1 MYKKEENLLNNE
13 ILSVFKNNYKRKF
26 NYKQILFKLK
36 RNVNTNDLKKSLIF
50 LEREKK
56 IVQINPG
63 SYILLKNKKTVK
75 GVLDKTKKGS
85 GYLVQ
90 ENVEKDFFISE
101 KNINKAFDGDLIE
114 CELISNREVKIT
126 KILERR
132 KTNFVGTIVLKENRT
147 YVNVSTQREKII
159 FFINN
164 IEKAQENE
172 LVVIEFIKW
181 EKEFPEGKIIKIIGE
196 KGLVDN
202 EIHAILEEYE
212 LPYEFTEELNNEA
225 YKLESLQNKQEIKN
239 RTDLRNI
246 TTLTI
251 DPEDAKDFDDA
262 ISVKTNNNKSFE
274 IGIHIADV
282 SFFLRKNTLL
292 DKEAFKRAT
301 SVYLVDRVVPMLPE
315 SLSNKLCSLRPNEEK
330 FTFSAIFTF
339 DNNYNITKEWFGK
352 TVINSNKRL
361 TYEEAQFIIENK
373 TNIIPKEISLS
384 KKEETLENNIKDSI
398 EILNKIAND
407 LRKKRSKEG
416 SITFNKKEVK
426 FVLNKEKEPINT
438 VLKESLDA
446 NKLVEEFMLLANKK
460 VAEVF
465 EKNKKAKGIYRVHD
479 YPDDQKIA
487 TLERVVKNLGY
498 NPQLKHTKNIHNQIN
513 ELLKKVNNTPEQNLI
528 DTLVI
533 RSMSKAKYSSNN
545 IGHFGLAFK
554 KYTHFTSPIRR
565 YPDVIVHRMLEN
577 ILLNKT
583 VEYTNLEEDC
593 LHCSKREEVATKAE
607 RTSIK
612 YMQVKYMSKQ
622 INKKFVGVISGIM
635 ERGIFVE
642 TKKSKCEGF
651 IRIKDI
657 PNDYFVF
664 NEKEFLL
671 LGRKTKEE
679 YRLGDEVL
687 IKVIGTNEDKKQ
699 IDFSLIEKL

>member
-50 LEREKK
+50 LEREKT

-164 IEKAQENE
+164 IEKAQEND

-498 NPQLKHTKNIHNQIN
+498 NPQLKHTNNIHNQIN

>member
-1 MYKKEENLLNNE
+1 MYEKEEDLLNKE
-13 ILSVFKNNYKRKF
+13 ILSVFKNNQKRKF
-26 NYKQILFKLK
+26 NYKQVLFKLK
-36 RNVNTNDLKKSLIF
+36 SKVNSKDIKKSLFF
-50 LEREKK
+50 LEKEKK
-56 IVQINPG
+56 IKQINSG
-63 SYILLKNKKTVK
+63 SYILLKPIKMVK
-75 GVLDKTKKGS
+75 GFLDKTKKGS
-85 GYLVQ
+85 GFLVQ
-90 ENVEKDFFISE
+90 ENIENDLFISE
-101 KNINKAFDGDLIE
+101 KNINKAFDGDLVE
-114 CELISNREVKIT
+114 CEIISNREA
-126 KILERR
+126 KILKIIER
-132 KTNFVGTIVLKENRT
+132 KKINFVGSVVLKDNKI
-147 YVNVSTQREKII
+147 YVDVSSQKDKVS
-159 FFINN
+159 FIVSNK
-164 IEKAQENE
+164 EKAKEKE
-172 LVVIEFIKW
+172 IVVIEFSKW

-196 KGLVDN
+196 KGIVEN

-212 LPYEFTEELNNEA
+212 LPYEFSEELNKEA
-225 YKLESLQNKQEIKN
+225 TKLEKLQCDSEIKK
-239 RTDLRNI
+239 RKDLRNI
-246 TTLTI
+246 TTITI

-262 ISVKTNNNKSFE
+262 ISVNKKDNNLIE

-292 DKEAFKRAT
+292 DNEAFKRAT

-330 FTFSAIFTF
+330 LTFSAIFTF
-339 DNNYNITKEWFGK
+339 DENYKIIKEWFGK

-361 TYEEAQFIIENK
+361 TYEEAQYVISNK
-373 TNIIPKEISLS
+373 SNIIPKEISLS
-384 KKEETLENNIKDSI
+384 KKEEILENEIKNAI
-398 EILNKIAND
+398 ETLNKTANN
-407 LRKKRSKEG
+407 LRNKRSQEG

-426 FVLNKEKEPINT
+426 FILNKEKEPINT
-438 VLKESLDA
+438 ILKESLDA
-446 NKLVEEFMLLANKK
+446 NKLVEEFMLLANRK

-465 EKNKKAKGIYRVHD
+465 DKNKKAKGIYRIHD

-487 TLERVVKNLGY
+487 TLERVVKKLGY
-498 NPQLKHTKNIHNQIN
+498 NQQLKHTNNIHKEIN
-513 ELLKKVNNTPEQNLI
+513 DLLKKVQNTPEQNLI

-565 YPDVIVHRMLEN
+565 YPDVIVHRILEN
-577 ILLNKT
+577 ILLKQS
-583 VEYTNLEEDC
+583 VEHKNVEEDC

-622 INKKFVGVISGIM
+622 INKRFVGTISGLM

-671 LGRKTKEE
+671 YGRKTKEE
-679 YRLGDEVL
+679 YRLGDEVMV
-687 IKVIGTNEDKKQ
+687 KVIGTNEDKKQ
-699 IDFSLIEKL
+699 IDFALIEKL

>member
-1 MYKKEENLLNNE
+1 MYEKEEDLLNKE
-13 ILSVFKNNYKRKF
+13 ILSVFKNNQKRKF
-26 NYKQILFKLK
+26 NYKQVLFKLK
-36 RNVNTNDLKKSLIF
+36 SKVNSKDIKKSLFF
-50 LEREKK
+50 LEKEKK
-56 IVQINPG
+56 IKQINSG
-63 SYILLKNKKTVK
+63 SYILLKPIKMVK
-75 GVLDKTKKGS
+75 GFLDKTKKGS
-85 GYLVQ
+85 GFLVQ
-90 ENVEKDFFISE
+90 ENIENDLFISE
-101 KNINKAFDGDLIE
+101 KNINKAFDGDLVE
-114 CELISNREVKIT
+114 CEIISNREA
-126 KILERR
+126 KILKIIERK
-132 KTNFVGTIVLKENRT
+132 KTNFVGSVVLKDNKIH
-147 YVNVSTQREKII
+147 VDVSSQKEKVS
-159 FFINN
+159 FIVSNK
-164 IEKAQENE
+164 EKAKEKE
-172 LVVIEFIKW
+172 IVVIEFSKW

-196 KGLVDN
+196 KGIVEN

-212 LPYEFTEELNNEA
+212 LPYEFSEELNKEA
-225 YKLESLQNKQEIKN
+225 TKLEKLQCDSEIKK
-239 RTDLRNI
+239 RKDLRNI
-246 TTLTI
+246 TTITI

-262 ISVKTNNNKSFE
+262 ISVNKKDNNLIE

-292 DKEAFKRAT
+292 DNEAFKRAT

-330 FTFSAIFTF
+330 LTFSAIFTF
-339 DNNYNITKEWFGK
+339 DENYKIIKEWFGK

-361 TYEEAQFIIENK
+361 TYEEAQYVISNK
-373 TNIIPKEISLS
+373 SNIIPKEISLS
-384 KKEETLENNIKDSI
+384 KKEEILENEIKNAI
-398 EILNKIAND
+398 ETLNKIANN
-407 LRKKRSKEG
+407 LRNKRSQEG

-426 FVLNKEKEPINT
+426 FILNKEKEPINT
-438 VLKESLDA
+438 ILKESLDA
-446 NKLVEEFMLLANKK
+446 NKLVEEFMLLANRK

-465 EKNKKAKGIYRVHD
+465 DKNKKAKGIYRIHD

-487 TLERVVKNLGY
+487 TLERVVKKLGY
-498 NPQLKHTKNIHNQIN
+498 NQQLKHANNIHKEIN
-513 ELLKKVNNTPEQNLI
+513 DLLKKVQNTPEQNLI

-565 YPDVIVHRMLEN
+565 YPDVIVHRILEN
-577 ILLNKT
+577 ILLKQS
-583 VEYTNLEEDC
+583 VEHKNVEEDC

-622 INKKFVGVISGIM
+622 INKRFVGTISGLM

-671 LGRKTKEE
+671 YGRKTKEE
-679 YRLGDEVL
+679 YRLGDEVMV
-687 IKVIGTNEDKKQ
+687 KVIGTNEDKKQ
-699 IDFSLIEKL
+699 IDFALIEKL

>member
-50 LEREKK
+50 LEREKT

-164 IEKAQENE
+164 IEKAQEND

-498 NPQLKHTKNIHNQIN
+498 NPQLKHTNNIHNQIN

-593 LHCSKREEVATKAE
+593 LHCSKREEMATKAE

>member
-1 MYKKEENLLNNE
+1 MYEKEEDLLNKE
-13 ILSVFKNNYKRKF
+13 ILSVFKNNQKRKF

-36 RNVNTNDLKKSLIF
+36 SKVNSKDIKKSLFF
-50 LEREKK
+50 LEKEKK
-56 IVQINPG
+56 IKQINSG
-63 SYILLKNKKTVK
+63 SYILLKPIKMVK
-75 GVLDKTKKGS
+75 GFLDKTKKGS
-85 GYLVQ
+85 GFLVQ
-90 ENVEKDFFISE
+90 ENIENDLFISE
-101 KNINKAFDGDLIE
+101 KNINKAFDGDLVE
-114 CELISNREVKIT
+114 CEIISNREA
-126 KILERR
+126 KILKIIERK
-132 KTNFVGTIVLKENRT
+132 KTNFVGSVVLKENKIH
-147 YVNVSTQREKII
+147 VDVSSQKEKVS
-159 FFINN
+159 FIVSNK
-164 IEKAQENE
+164 EKAKEKE
-172 LVVIEFIKW
+172 IVVIEFSKW

-196 KGLVDN
+196 KGIVEN

-212 LPYEFTEELNNEA
+212 LPYEFSEELNKEA
-225 YKLESLQNKQEIKN
+225 TKLEKLQCDSEIKK
-239 RTDLRNI
+239 RKDLRNI
-246 TTLTI
+246 TTITI

-262 ISVKTNNNKSFE
+262 ISVNKKDNNLIE

-292 DKEAFKRAT
+292 DNEAFKRAT

-330 FTFSAIFTF
+330 LTFSAIFTF
-339 DNNYNITKEWFGK
+339 DENYKIIKEWFGK

-361 TYEEAQFIIENK
+361 TYEEAQYVISNK
-373 TNIIPKEISLS
+373 SNIIPKEISLS
-384 KKEETLENNIKDSI
+384 KKEEILENEIKNAI
-398 EILNKIAND
+398 ETLNKIANN
-407 LRKKRSKEG
+407 LRNKRSQEG

-426 FVLNKEKEPINT
+426 FILNKEKEPINT
-438 VLKESLDA
+438 ILKESLDA
-446 NKLVEEFMLLANKK
+446 NKLVEEFMLLANRK

-465 EKNKKAKGIYRVHD
+465 DKNKKAKGIYRIHD

-498 NPQLKHTKNIHNQIN
+498 NQQLKHANNIHKEIN
-513 ELLKKVNNTPEQNLI
+513 DLLKKVQNTPEQNLI

-565 YPDVIVHRMLEN
+565 YPDVIVHRILEN
-577 ILLNKT
+577 ILLKQS
-583 VEYTNLEEDC
+583 VEHKNVEENC

-622 INKKFVGVISGIM
+622 INKRFVGTISGLM

-671 LGRKTKEE
+671 YGRKTKEE
-679 YRLGDEVL
+679 YRLGDEVMV
-687 IKVIGTNEDKKQ
+687 KVIGTNEDKKQ
-699 IDFSLIEKL
+699 IDFALIEKL

>member
-164 IEKAQENE
+164 IEKAQEND

-251 DPEDAKDFDDA
+251 DPKDAKDFDDA

-498 NPQLKHTKNIHNQIN
+498 NPQLKHTNNIHNQIN

>member
-50 LEREKK
+50 LEREKT

-164 IEKAQENE
+164 IEKAQEND

-212 LPYEFTEELNNEA
+212 LPYEFTKELNNEA

-498 NPQLKHTKNIHNQIN
+498 NPQLKHTNNIHNQIN

>member
-1 MYKKEENLLNNE
+1 MYEKEEDLLNKE
-13 ILSVFKNNYKRKF
+13 ILSVFKNNQKRKF

-36 RNVNTNDLKKSLIF
+36 SKVNSKDIKKSLFF
-50 LEREKK
+50 LEKEKK
-56 IVQINPG
+56 IKQINSG
-63 SYILLKNKKTVK
+63 SYILLKPIKTVK
-75 GVLDKTKKGS
+75 GFLDKTKKGS
-85 GYLVQ
+85 GFLVQ
-90 ENVEKDFFISE
+90 ENIEKDLFISE
-101 KNINKAFDGDLIE
+101 KNINKAFDGDLVE
-114 CELISNREVKIT
+114 CEIISNREVKIL
-126 KILERR
+126 KIIER
-132 KTNFVGTIVLKENRT
+132 KKINFVGLVVSKDNKIYVDVSSQKEKVSFIVSNK
-147 YVNVSTQREKII
+147 
-159 FFINN
+159 
-164 IEKAQENE
+164 EKAKEKDI
-172 LVVIEFIKW
+172 VVIEFSKW
-181 EKEFPEGKIIKIIGE
+181 EQEFPEGKVIKIIGE
-196 KGLVDN
+196 KGIVEN

-212 LPYEFTEELNNEA
+212 LPYEFSEVLNKEA
-225 YKLESLQNKQEIKN
+225 IKLEKLQCDSEIKK
-239 RTDLRNI
+239 RKDLRN
-246 TTLTI
+246 TTTITI

-262 ISVKTNNNKSFE
+262 ISVNKKDNNLIE

-292 DKEAFKRAT
+292 DNEAFKRAT

-330 FTFSAIFTF
+330 LTFSAIFTF
-339 DNNYNITKEWFGK
+339 DENYKIIKEWFGK

-361 TYEEAQFIIENK
+361 TYEEAQYVISNK
-373 TNIIPKEISLS
+373 SNIIPKEISLS
-384 KKEETLENNIKDSI
+384 KKKEILENEIKNAI
-398 EILNKIAND
+398 ETLNKIANN
-407 LRKKRSKEG
+407 LRNKRSQEG

-426 FVLNKEKEPINT
+426 FILNKDKEPINT
-438 VLKESLDA
+438 ILKESLDA
-446 NKLVEEFMLLANKK
+446 NKLVEEFMLLANRK

-465 EKNKKAKGIYRVHD
+465 DKNKKAKGIYRIHD

-487 TLERVVKNLGY
+487 TLERVVKKLGY
-498 NPQLKHTKNIHNQIN
+498 NQQLKHTNNIHKEIN
-513 ELLKKVNNTPEQNLI
+513 DLLKKVQNTPEQNLI

-565 YPDVIVHRMLEN
+565 YPDVIVHRILEN
-577 ILLNKT
+577 ILLKQS
-583 VEYTNLEEDC
+583 VEHKNVEEDC

-622 INKKFVGVISGIM
+622 INKRFVGTISGLM

-671 LGRKTKEE
+671 YGRKTKEE
-679 YRLGDEVL
+679 YRLGDEVVV
-687 IKVIGTNEDKKQ
+687 KVIGTNEDKKQ
-699 IDFSLIEKL
+699 IDFALIEKL

>member
-1 MYKKEENLLNNE
+1 MYEKEEDLLNKE
-13 ILSVFKNNYKRKF
+13 ILSVFKNNQKRKF

-36 RNVNTNDLKKSLIF
+36 NKVNSKGIKKSLFF
-50 LEREKK
+50 LEKEKK
-56 IVQINPG
+56 IKQINSG
-63 SYILLKNKKTVK
+63 SYILLKPIKMVK
-75 GVLDKTKKGS
+75 GFLDKTKKGS
-85 GYLVQ
+85 GFLVQ
-90 ENVEKDFFISE
+90 ENIENDLFISE
-101 KNINKAFDGDLIE
+101 KNINKAFDGDLVE
-114 CELISNREVKIT
+114 CEIISNREA
-126 KILERR
+126 KILKIIER
-132 KTNFVGTIVLKENRT
+132 KKINFVGSVVLKDNKIH
-147 YVNVSTQREKII
+147 VDVSSQKDKVS
-159 FFINN
+159 FIVSNK
-164 IEKAQENE
+164 EKAKEKE
-172 LVVIEFIKW
+172 IVVIEFSKW

-196 KGLVDN
+196 KGIVEN

-212 LPYEFTEELNNEA
+212 LPYEFSEVLNKEA
-225 YKLESLQNKQEIKN
+225 IKLEKLQCDSEIKK
-239 RTDLRNI
+239 RKDLRNI
-246 TTLTI
+246 TTITI

-262 ISVKTNNNKSFE
+262 ISVNKKDNNLIE

-292 DKEAFKRAT
+292 DNEAFKRAT

-330 FTFSAIFTF
+330 LTFSAIFTF
-339 DNNYNITKEWFGK
+339 DENYKIIKEWFGK

-361 TYEEAQFIIENK
+361 TYEEAQYVISNK
-373 TNIIPKEISLS
+373 SNIIPKEISLS
-384 KKEETLENNIKDSI
+384 KKEEILENEIKNAI
-398 EILNKIAND
+398 ETLNKTANN
-407 LRKKRSKEG
+407 LRNKRSQEG

-426 FVLNKEKEPINT
+426 FILNKEKEPINT
-438 VLKESLDA
+438 ILKESLDA
-446 NKLVEEFMLLANKK
+446 NKLVEEFMLLANRK

-465 EKNKKAKGIYRVHD
+465 DKNKKAKGIYRIHD

-487 TLERVVKNLGY
+487 TLERVVKKLGY
-498 NPQLKHTKNIHNQIN
+498 NQQLKHTNNIHKEIN
-513 ELLKKVNNTPEQNLI
+513 DLLKKVQNTPEQNLI

-565 YPDVIVHRMLEN
+565 YPDVIVHRILEN
-577 ILLNKT
+577 ILLKQS
-583 VEYTNLEEDC
+583 VEHKNVEEDC

-622 INKKFVGVISGIM
+622 INKRFVGTISGLM

-671 LGRKTKEE
+671 YGRKTKEE
-679 YRLGDEVL
+679 YRLGDEVMV
-687 IKVIGTNEDKKQ
+687 KVIGTNEDKKQ
-699 IDFSLIEKL
+699 IDFALIEKL

>member
-132 KTNFVGTIVLKENRT
+132 KTSFVGTIVLKEKRT

-164 IEKAQENE
+164 IEKAQEND

-498 NPQLKHTKNIHNQIN
+498 NPQLKHTNNIHNQIN

>member
-164 IEKAQENE
+164 IEKAQEND

-498 NPQLKHTKNIHNQIN
+498 NPQLKHTNNIHNQIN

>member
-164 IEKAQENE
+164 IEKAQEND

-181 EKEFPEGKIIKIIGE
+181 EKEFPEGKIVKIIGE

-262 ISVKTNNNKSFE
+262 ISVKINNNKSFE

-498 NPQLKHTKNIHNQIN
+498 NPQLKHTNNIHNQIN

>member
-147 YVNVSTQREKII
+147 YVYVSTQREKII

-164 IEKAQENE
+164 IEKAQEND

-498 NPQLKHTKNIHNQIN
+498 NPQLKHTNNIHNQIN

>member
-1 MYKKEENLLNNE
+1 MYEKEEDLLNKE
-13 ILSVFKNNYKRKF
+13 ILSVFKNNQKRKF
-26 NYKQILFKLK
+26 NYKQVLFKLK
-36 RNVNTNDLKKSLIF
+36 SKVNSKDIKKSLFF
-50 LEREKK
+50 LEKEKK
-56 IVQINPG
+56 IKQINSG
-63 SYILLKNKKTVK
+63 SYILLKPIKMVK
-75 GVLDKTKKGS
+75 GFLDKTKKGS
-85 GYLVQ
+85 GFLVQ
-90 ENVEKDFFISE
+90 ENIENDLFISE
-101 KNINKAFDGDLIE
+101 KNINKAFDGDLVE
-114 CELISNREVKIT
+114 CEIISNREA
-126 KILERR
+126 KILKIIERK
-132 KTNFVGTIVLKENRT
+132 KTNFVGSVVLKDNKIH
-147 YVNVSTQREKII
+147 VDVSSQKEKVS
-159 FFINN
+159 FIVSNK
-164 IEKAQENE
+164 EKAKEKE
-172 LVVIEFIKW
+172 IVVIEFSKW

-196 KGLVDN
+196 KGIVEN

-212 LPYEFTEELNNEA
+212 LPYEFSEELNKEA
-225 YKLESLQNKQEIKN
+225 TKLEKLQCDSEIKK
-239 RTDLRNI
+239 RKDLRNI
-246 TTLTI
+246 TTITI

-262 ISVKTNNNKSFE
+262 ISVNKKDNNLIE

-292 DKEAFKRAT
+292 DNEAFKRAT

-330 FTFSAIFTF
+330 LTFSAIFTF
-339 DNNYNITKEWFGK
+339 DENYKIIKEWFGK

-361 TYEEAQFIIENK
+361 TYEEAQYVISNK
-373 TNIIPKEISLS
+373 SNIIPKEISLS
-384 KKEETLENNIKDSI
+384 KKEEILENEIKNAI
-398 EILNKIAND
+398 ETLNKIANN
-407 LRKKRSKEG
+407 LRNKRSQEG

-426 FVLNKEKEPINT
+426 FILNKEKEPINT
-438 VLKESLDA
+438 ILKESLDA
-446 NKLVEEFMLLANKK
+446 NKLVEEFMLLANRK

-465 EKNKKAKGIYRVHD
+465 DKNKKAKGIYRIHD

-487 TLERVVKNLGY
+487 TLERVVKKLGY
-498 NPQLKHTKNIHNQIN
+498 NQQLKHTNNIHKEIN
-513 ELLKKVNNTPEQNLI
+513 DLLKKVQNTPEQNLI

-565 YPDVIVHRMLEN
+565 YPDVIVHRILEN
-577 ILLNKT
+577 ILLKQS
-583 VEYTNLEEDC
+583 VEHKNVEEDC

-622 INKKFVGVISGIM
+622 INKRFVGTISGLM

-671 LGRKTKEE
+671 YGRKTKEE
-679 YRLGDEVL
+679 YRLGDEVVV
-687 IKVIGTNEDKKQ
+687 KVIGTNEDKKQ
-699 IDFSLIEKL
+699 IDFALIEKL

>member
-164 IEKAQENE
+164 IEKAQEND

-262 ISVKTNNNKSFE
+262 ISVKINNNKSFE

-384 KKEETLENNIKDSI
+384 KKEETLENKIKDSI

-498 NPQLKHTKNIHNQIN
+498 NPQLKHTNNIHNQIN

>member
-1 MYKKEENLLNNE
+1 MYKKEDDLLNKE
-13 ILSVFKNNYKRKF
+13 ILLVFKNNQKRKF

-36 RNVNTNDLKKSLIF
+36 RKVNSNDLKKSLFF
-50 LEREKK
+50 LEKEKK
-56 IVQINPG
+56 IKIINPG
-63 SYILLKNKKTVK
+63 SYILLNKSKKIK

-85 GYLVQ
+85 GFLVQ

-101 KNINKAFDGDLIE
+101 KNINKAFDGDLVE
-114 CELISNREVKIT
+114 CEIISNREVKII
-126 KILERR
+126 KIIERR
-132 KTNFVGTIVLKENRT
+132 KTNFVGSVVLKDSII
-147 YVNVSTQREKII
+147 YVEVSSQKDKLS
-159 FFINN
+159 FVVSNK
-164 IEKAQENE
+164 EKAKINE
-172 LVVIEFIKW
+172 IVVIEFSNW
-181 EKEFPEGKIIKIIGE
+181 ENEFPEGRIIKIIGE
-196 KGLVDN
+196 KGIVEN

-212 LPYEFTEELNNEA
+212 LPYEFSDDLNKEA
-225 YKLESLQNKQEIKN
+225 TKLEFLQSDKELKK
-239 RTDLRNI
+239 RKDLRNI
-246 TTLTI
+246 TTITI

-262 ISVKTNNNKSFE
+262 ISVNKKENNLIE

-315 SLSNKLCSLRPNEEK
+315 SLSNKLCSLRPNEDK
-330 FTFSAIFTF
+330 FTFSAVFTF
-339 DNNYNITKEWFGK
+339 DSNNNLINEWFGK

-361 TYEEAQFIIENK
+361 TYEEAQYVILNK
-373 TNIIPKEISLS
+373 SNIIPKEISLS
-384 KKEETLENNIKDSI
+384 KKEEKLENKITDSI
-398 EILNKIAND
+398 EILNNIATN
-407 LRKKRSKEG
+407 LRVKRNKQG
-416 SITFNKKEVK
+416 SISFNKKEVK
-426 FVLNKEKEPINT
+426 FVLNKEKEPVKTI
-438 VLKESLDA
+438 LKESLDA
-446 NKLVEEFMLLANKK
+446 NKLVEEFMLLANRK
-460 VAEVF
+460 VAAVF
-465 EKNKKAKGIYRVHD
+465 DKNKKTKGIYRIHD
-479 YPDDQKIA
+479 FPDDQKIA
-487 TLERVVKNLGY
+487 TLERVVKKLGY
-498 NPQLKHTKNIHNQIN
+498 NLQLNQTNNIHSQLNN
-513 ELLKKVNNTPEQNLI
+513 LLKQANNTPEQNLI

-533 RSMSKAKYSSNN
+533 RSMSKAKYSSKN
-545 IGHFGLAFK
+545 IGHFGLAFE

-577 ILLNKT
+577 ILLNTSK
-583 VEYTNLEEDC
+583 EYASIEEDC

-622 INKKFVGVISGIM
+622 INKSFVGTISGIM

-671 LGRKTKEE
+671 YGRSTKEE

-687 IKVIGTNEDKKQ
+687 VKVIGTNEDKKQ
-699 IDFSLIEKL
+699 IDFALIEKL

>member
-50 LEREKK
+50 LEREKT

-132 KTNFVGTIVLKENRT
+132 KTNFVGTIVLKEQRT

-164 IEKAQENE
+164 IEKAQEND

-498 NPQLKHTKNIHNQIN
+498 NPQLKHTNNIHNQIN

>member
-50 LEREKK
+50 LEREKT

-164 IEKAQENE
+164 IEKAQEND

-498 NPQLKHTKNIHNQIN
+498 NPQLKHTNNIHNQIN

-577 ILLNKT
+577 TLLNKT

>member
-50 LEREKK
+50 LEREKT

-132 KTNFVGTIVLKENRT
+132 KTSFVGTIVLKENRT

-164 IEKAQENE
+164 IEKAQEND

-498 NPQLKHTKNIHNQIN
+498 NPQLKHTNNIHNQIN

>member
-63 SYILLKNKKTVK
+63 SYILLKNKKTIK

-164 IEKAQENE
+164 IEKSQEND
-172 LVVIEFIKW
+172 LVVIEFVKW

-498 NPQLKHTKNIHNQIN
+498 NPQLKHTNNIHNQIN

>member
-1 MYKKEENLLNNE
+1 M
-13 ILSVFKNNYKRKF
+13 
-26 NYKQILFKLK
+26 
-36 RNVNTNDLKKSLIF
+36 
-50 LEREKK
+50 
-56 IVQINPG
+56 
-63 SYILLKNKKTVK
+63 
-75 GVLDKTKKGS
+75 
-85 GYLVQ
+85 
-90 ENVEKDFFISE
+90 
-101 KNINKAFDGDLIE
+101 
-114 CELISNREVKIT
+114 
-126 KILERR
+126 
-132 KTNFVGTIVLKENRT
+132 
-147 YVNVSTQREKII
+147 
-159 FFINN
+159 
-164 IEKAQENE
+164 
-172 LVVIEFIKW
+172 
-181 EKEFPEGKIIKIIGE
+181 
-196 KGLVDN
+196 
-202 EIHAILEEYE
+202 
-212 LPYEFTEELNNEA
+212 PYEFTEVLNKEA
-225 YKLESLQNKQEIKN
+225 HKLESLQNENEIKN
-239 RTDLRNI
+239 RKDLRN
-246 TTLTI
+246 TTTITI

-262 ISVKTNNNKSFE
+262 ISVKINKNKSLE

-282 SFFLRKNTLL
+282 SFFLKKNSEL

-330 FTFSAIFTF
+330 FTFSAMFTF
-339 DNNYNITKEWFGK
+339 DENYKIIKEWFGK

-361 TYEEAQFIIENK
+361 TYEETQYVIENK
-373 TNIIPKEISLS
+373 TNIIPKEVSLS
-384 KKEETLENNIKDSI
+384 KKEEILENEIKNAI
-398 EILNKIAND
+398 EILNKTANY
-407 LRKKRSKEG
+407 LRNKRSQEG

-426 FVLNKEKEPINT
+426 FILNKEKEPINT
-438 VLKESLDA
+438 ILKESLDA
-446 NKLVEEFMLLANKK
+446 NKLVEEFMLLANRK

-465 EKNKKAKGIYRVHD
+465 DKNKKSKGIYRIHD

-498 NPQLKHTKNIHNQIN
+498 NQQLKHTNNIHKEIN
-513 ELLKKVNNTPEQNLI
+513 NLLIKVQNTPEQNLI

-577 ILLNKT
+577 ILLKQS
-583 VEYTNLEEDC
+583 VEYKNLEEDC
-593 LHCSKREEVATKAE
+593 LHCSKREEIATKAE

-622 INKKFVGVISGIM
+622 INKRFVGIISGIM

-651 IRIKDI
+651 IKIKDI

-671 LGRKTKEE
+671 FGRKTKEE

-687 IKVIGTNEDKKQ
+687 IKVEGVNEDKKQ
-699 IDFSLIEKL
+699 IDFSLVEKL

>member
-1 MYKKEENLLNNE
+1 MYEKEEDLLNKE
-13 ILSVFKNNYKRKF
+13 ILSVFKNNQKRKF
-26 NYKQILFKLK
+26 NYKQVLFKLK
-36 RNVNTNDLKKSLIF
+36 SKVNSKDIKKSLFF
-50 LEREKK
+50 LEKEKK
-56 IVQINPG
+56 IKQINSG
-63 SYILLKNKKTVK
+63 SYILLKPIKMVK
-75 GVLDKTKKGS
+75 GFLDKTKKGS
-85 GYLVQ
+85 GFLVQ
-90 ENVEKDFFISE
+90 ENIENDLFISE
-101 KNINKAFDGDLIE
+101 KNINKAFDGDLVE
-114 CELISNREVKIT
+114 CEIISNREARILKIIERK
-126 KILERR
+126 KI
-132 KTNFVGTIVLKENRT
+132 NFVGSVVLKDNKIH
-147 YVNVSTQREKII
+147 VDVSSQKEKVS
-159 FFINN
+159 FIVSNK
-164 IEKAQENE
+164 EKAKEKE
-172 LVVIEFIKW
+172 IVVIEFSKW

-196 KGLVDN
+196 KGIVEN

-212 LPYEFTEELNNEA
+212 LPYEFSEELNKEA
-225 YKLESLQNKQEIKN
+225 TKLEKLQCDSEIKK
-239 RTDLRNI
+239 RKDLRNI
-246 TTLTI
+246 TTITI

-262 ISVKTNNNKSFE
+262 ISVNKKDNNLIE

-292 DKEAFKRAT
+292 DNEAFKRAT

-330 FTFSAIFTF
+330 LTFSAIFTF
-339 DNNYNITKEWFGK
+339 DENYKIIKEWFGK

-361 TYEEAQFIIENK
+361 TYEEAQHVILK
-373 TNIIPKEISLS
+373 KSNIIPKEISLS
-384 KKEETLENNIKDSI
+384 KKEEILENEIKNAI
-398 EILNKIAND
+398 ETLNKIANN
-407 LRKKRSKEG
+407 LRIKRSQEG

-438 VLKESLDA
+438 ILKESLDA
-446 NKLVEEFMLLANKK
+446 NKLVEEFMLLANRK

-465 EKNKKAKGIYRVHD
+465 DKNKKAKGIYRIHD

-487 TLERVVKNLGY
+487 TLERVVKKLGY
-498 NPQLKHTKNIHNQIN
+498 NQQLKHTNNIHKEIN
-513 ELLKKVNNTPEQNLI
+513 DLLKKVQNTPEQNLI

-577 ILLNKT
+577 ILLKQS
-583 VEYTNLEEDC
+583 VEYKNVEEDC

-622 INKKFVGVISGIM
+622 INKRFVGTISGLM

-671 LGRKTKEE
+671 YGRKTKEE
-679 YRLGDEVL
+679 YRLGDEVMV
-687 IKVIGTNEDKKQ
+687 KVIGTNEDKKQ
-699 IDFSLIEKL
+699 IDFALIEKL

>member
-1 MYKKEENLLNNE
+1 MHKKGDDLLNEE
-13 ILSVFKNNYKRKF
+13 ILYIFKNNQKRKF

-36 RNVNTNDLKKSLIF
+36 RKVNSDELKKSLY
-50 LEREKK
+50 LLEKK
-56 IVQINPG
+56 NKLKQINSG
-63 SYILLKNKKTVK
+63 SYILLENKKTIQ
-75 GVLDKTKKGS
+75 GVFDKTKKGS
-85 GYLVQ
+85 GYLIQ
-90 ENVEKDFFISE
+90 ENIEKDFFISE
-101 KNINKAFDGDLIE
+101 KNTNKAFDGDLVE
-114 CELISNREVKIT
+114 CELISNREAKIIN
-126 KILERR
+126 ILERR
-132 KTNFVGTIVLKENRT
+132 KINFVGTVSFKENT
-147 YVNVSTQREKII
+147 PFVVVSSQKDKLSFIVNNK
-159 FFINN
+159 
-164 IEKAQENE
+164 EKAKEKE
-172 LVVIEFIKW
+172 IVVIEFNKW

-196 KGLVDN
+196 KGIVEN

-212 LPYEFTEELNNEA
+212 LPYEFSEELNNEA
-225 YKLESLQNKQEIKN
+225 TKLELLHTESEIKK
-239 RTDLRNI
+239 RKDLRNI
-246 TTLTI
+246 TTITI

-262 ISVKTNNNKSFE
+262 ISVNKNNNNLTE
-274 IGIHIADV
+274 IGVHIADV
-282 SFFLRKNTLL
+282 SFFLKKNTLL

-315 SLSNKLCSLRPNEEK
+315 SLSNKLCSLRPNEDK
-330 FTFSAIFTF
+330 FTFSAVFTF
-339 DNNYNITKEWFGK
+339 DNNNQIINEWFGK

-361 TYEEAQFIIENK
+361 TYEETQYVIVNK
-373 TNIIPKEISLS
+373 SSVIPKEISLS
-384 KKEETLENNIKDSI
+384 KKEQTLKKNITESI
-398 EILNKIAND
+398 EILNKIANN
-407 LRKKRSKEG
+407 LREKRKKEG
-416 SITFNKKEVK
+416 SISFNKKEVK
-426 FVLNKEKEPINT
+426 FILNKTKEPTNT
-438 VLKESLDA
+438 ILKESLDA
-446 NKLVEEFMLLANKK
+446 NKLVEEFMLLANRR
-460 VAEVF
+460 VAGVF
-465 EKNKKAKGIYRVHD
+465 EKNKKTKGIYRIHD

-498 NPQLKHTKNIHNQIN
+498 NQQIKHSNNIHHQIN
-513 ELLKKVNNTPEQNLI
+513 SLLKQVNNTPEQNLI

-577 ILLNKT
+577 ILKHT
-583 VEYTNLEEDC
+583 PTEYKNIEEDC
-593 LHCSKREEVATKAE
+593 LYCSKREEVATKAE

-622 INKKFVGVISGIM
+622 INKRFVGIISGIM

-651 IRIKDI
+651 IRIKEI
-657 PNDYFVF
+657 PNDYFIF

-671 LGRKTKEE
+671 YGRNTKEE

-699 IDFSLIEKL
+699 IDFALIEKL

>member
-50 LEREKK
+50 LEREKT

-126 KILERR
+126 NILERR
-132 KTNFVGTIVLKENRT
+132 KTNFVGTIVLKEKRT

-164 IEKAQENE
+164 IEKAQEND

-225 YKLESLQNKQEIKN
+225 YKLESLQNKQETKK

-498 NPQLKHTKNIHNQIN
+498 NPQLKHTNNIHNQIN

>member
-50 LEREKK
+50 LEREKT

-164 IEKAQENE
+164 IEKAQEND

-225 YKLESLQNKQEIKN
+225 YKLESLQNKQETKN

-446 NKLVEEFMLLANKK
+446 NKLIEEFMLLANKK

-498 NPQLKHTKNIHNQIN
+498 NPQLKHTNNIHNQIN

>member
-164 IEKAQENE
+164 IEKAQEND

-225 YKLESLQNKQEIKN
+225 HKLESLQNKQETKN

-262 ISVKTNNNKSFE
+262 ISVKINNNKSFE

-498 NPQLKHTKNIHNQIN
+498 NPQLKHTNNIHNQIN

-583 VEYTNLEEDC
+583 VEHTNLEEDC

>member
-1 MYKKEENLLNNE
+1 
-13 ILSVFKNNYKRKF
+13 
-26 NYKQILFKLK
+26 
-36 RNVNTNDLKKSLIF
+36 
-50 LEREKK
+50 
-56 IVQINPG
+56 
-63 SYILLKNKKTVK
+63 
-75 GVLDKTKKGS
+75 
-85 GYLVQ
+85 
-90 ENVEKDFFISE
+90 VEKDFFISE
-101 KNINKAFDGDLIE
+101 KNINKAFDGDLVE
-114 CELISNREVKIT
+114 CELISIREVKIVN
-126 KILERR
+126 ILERR
-132 KTNFVGTIVLKENRT
+132 KINFVGTVITNENT
-147 YVNVSTQREKII
+147 KYVSVSTQKEKT
-159 FFINN
+159 FFIINN
-164 IEKAQENE
+164 KEKAKEKD
-172 LVVIEFIKW
+172 LVVIKFFKW

-196 KGLVDN
+196 KGIVDN

-212 LPYEFTEELNNEA
+212 LPYEFTEVLNKEA
-225 YKLESLQNKQEIKN
+225 HKLESLQNENEIKN
-239 RTDLRNI
+239 RKDLRN
-246 TTLTI
+246 TTTITI

-262 ISVKTNNNKSFE
+262 ISVKINKNKSLE

-282 SFFLRKNTLL
+282 SFFLKKNSEL

-330 FTFSAIFTF
+330 FTFSAMFTF
-339 DNNYNITKEWFGK
+339 DENYKIIKEWFGK

-361 TYEEAQFIIENK
+361 TYEETQYVIENK
-373 TNIIPKEISLS
+373 TNIIPKEVSLS
-384 KKEETLENNIKDSI
+384 KKEEILENEIKNAI
-398 EILNKIAND
+398 EILNKTANY
-407 LRKKRSKEG
+407 LRNKRSQEG

-426 FVLNKEKEPINT
+426 FILNKEKEPINT
-438 VLKESLDA
+438 ILKESLDA
-446 NKLVEEFMLLANKK
+446 NKLVEEFMLLANRK

-465 EKNKKAKGIYRVHD
+465 DKNKKSKGIYRIHD

-498 NPQLKHTKNIHNQIN
+498 NQQLKHTNNIHKEIN
-513 ELLKKVNNTPEQNLI
+513 NLLIKVQNTPEQNLI

-577 ILLNKT
+577 ILLKQS
-583 VEYTNLEEDC
+583 VEYKNLEEDC
-593 LHCSKREEVATKAE
+593 LHCSKREEIATKAE

-622 INKKFVGVISGIM
+622 INKRFVGIISGIM

-651 IRIKDI
+651 IKIKDI

-671 LGRKTKEE
+671 FGRKTKEE

-687 IKVIGTNEDKKQ
+687 IKVEGVNEDKKQ
-699 IDFSLIEKL
+699 IDFSLVEKL

>member
-1 MYKKEENLLNNE
+1 MYEKEEDLLNKE
-13 ILSVFKNNYKRKF
+13 ILSVFKNNQKRKF

-36 RNVNTNDLKKSLIF
+36 SKVNSKDIKKSLFF
-50 LEREKK
+50 LEKEKK
-56 IVQINPG
+56 IKQINSG
-63 SYILLKNKKTVK
+63 SYILLKPIKTVK
-75 GVLDKTKKGS
+75 GFLDKTKKGS
-85 GYLVQ
+85 GFLVQ
-90 ENVEKDFFISE
+90 ENIEKDLFISE
-101 KNINKAFDGDLIE
+101 KNINKAFDGDLVE
-114 CELISNREVKIT
+114 CEIISNREA
-126 KILERR
+126 KILKIIER
-132 KTNFVGTIVLKENRT
+132 KKINFVGSVVLKENKIH
-147 YVNVSTQREKII
+147 VDVSSQKEKVS
-159 FFINN
+159 FIVSNK
-164 IEKAQENE
+164 EKAKEKE
-172 LVVIEFIKW
+172 IVVIEFSKW

-196 KGLVDN
+196 KGIVEN

-212 LPYEFTEELNNEA
+212 LPYEFSEVLNKEA
-225 YKLESLQNKQEIKN
+225 IKLEKLQCDSEIKK
-239 RTDLRNI
+239 RKDLRNI
-246 TTLTI
+246 TTITI

-262 ISVKTNNNKSFE
+262 ISVNKKDNNLIE

-292 DKEAFKRAT
+292 DNEAFKRAT

-330 FTFSAIFTF
+330 LTFSAIFTF
-339 DNNYNITKEWFGK
+339 DENYKIIKEWFGK

-361 TYEEAQFIIENK
+361 TYEEAQYVISNK
-373 TNIIPKEISLS
+373 SNIIPKEISLS
-384 KKEETLENNIKDSI
+384 KKEEILENEIKNAI
-398 EILNKIAND
+398 ETLNKTANN
-407 LRKKRSKEG
+407 LRNKRSQEG

-426 FVLNKEKEPINT
+426 FILNKEKEPINT
-438 VLKESLDA
+438 ILKESLDA
-446 NKLVEEFMLLANKK
+446 NKLVEEFMLLANRK

-465 EKNKKAKGIYRVHD
+465 DKNKKAKGVYRIHD

-487 TLERVVKNLGY
+487 TLERVVKKLGY
-498 NPQLKHTKNIHNQIN
+498 NQQLKHTNNIHKEIN
-513 ELLKKVNNTPEQNLI
+513 DLLKKVQNTPEQNLI

-565 YPDVIVHRMLEN
+565 YPDVIVHRILEN
-577 ILLNKT
+577 ILLKQS
-583 VEYTNLEEDC
+583 VEHKNVEEDC

-622 INKKFVGVISGIM
+622 INKRFVGTISGLM

-671 LGRKTKEE
+671 YGRKTKEE
-679 YRLGDEVL
+679 YRLGDEVVV
-687 IKVIGTNEDKKQ
+687 KVIGTNEDKKQ
-699 IDFSLIEKL
+699 IDFALIEKL

>member
-50 LEREKK
+50 LEREKT

-132 KTNFVGTIVLKENRT
+132 KTNFVGTIFLKENRT

-164 IEKAQENE
+164 IEKAQEND

-212 LPYEFTEELNNEA
+212 LPYEFTEELNKEA

-498 NPQLKHTKNIHNQIN
+498 NPQLKHTNNIHNQIN

-583 VEYTNLEEDC
+583 VEHTNLEEDC
-593 LHCSKREEVATKAE
+593 LHCSKKEEVATKAE

>member
-1 MYKKEENLLNNE
+1 MYEKEEDLLNKE
-13 ILSVFKNNYKRKF
+13 ILSVFKNNQKRKF

-36 RNVNTNDLKKSLIF
+36 SKVNSKDIKKSLFF
-50 LEREKK
+50 LEKEKK
-56 IVQINPG
+56 IKQINSG
-63 SYILLKNKKTVK
+63 SYILLKPIKMVK
-75 GVLDKTKKGS
+75 GFLDKTKKGS
-85 GYLVQ
+85 GFLVQ
-90 ENVEKDFFISE
+90 ENIENDLFISE
-101 KNINKAFDGDLIE
+101 KNINKAFDGDLVE
-114 CELISNREVKIT
+114 CEIISNREA
-126 KILERR
+126 KILKIIER
-132 KTNFVGTIVLKENRT
+132 KKINFVGPVVLKDNKIH
-147 YVNVSTQREKII
+147 VDVSSQKEKVS
-159 FFINN
+159 FIVSNK
-164 IEKAQENE
+164 EKAKEKE
-172 LVVIEFIKW
+172 IVVIEFSKW

-196 KGLVDN
+196 KGIVEN

-212 LPYEFTEELNNEA
+212 LPYEFSEVLNKEA
-225 YKLESLQNKQEIKN
+225 IKLEKLQCDSEIKK
-239 RTDLRNI
+239 RKDLRNI
-246 TTLTI
+246 TTITI

-262 ISVKTNNNKSFE
+262 ISVNKKDNNLIE

-292 DKEAFKRAT
+292 DNEAFKRAT

-330 FTFSAIFTF
+330 LTFSAIFTF
-339 DNNYNITKEWFGK
+339 DENYKIIKEWFGK

-361 TYEEAQFIIENK
+361 TYEEAQYVISNK
-373 TNIIPKEISLS
+373 SNIIPKEISLS
-384 KKEETLENNIKDSI
+384 KKEEILENEIKNAI
-398 EILNKIAND
+398 ETLNKTANN
-407 LRKKRSKEG
+407 LRNKRSQEG

-426 FVLNKEKEPINT
+426 FILNKEKEPINT
-438 VLKESLDA
+438 ILKESLDA
-446 NKLVEEFMLLANKK
+446 NKLVEEFMLLANRK

-465 EKNKKAKGIYRVHD
+465 DKNKKAKGIYRIHD

-487 TLERVVKNLGY
+487 TLERVVKKLGY
-498 NPQLKHTKNIHNQIN
+498 NQQLKHTNNIHKEIN
-513 ELLKKVNNTPEQNLI
+513 DLLKKVQNTPEQNLI

-565 YPDVIVHRMLEN
+565 YPDVIVHRILEN
-577 ILLNKT
+577 ILLKQS
-583 VEYTNLEEDC
+583 VEHKNVEEDC

-622 INKKFVGVISGIM
+622 INKRFVGTISGLM

-671 LGRKTKEE
+671 YGRKTKEE
-679 YRLGDEVL
+679 YRLGDEVVV
-687 IKVIGTNEDKKQ
+687 KVIGTNEDKKQ
-699 IDFSLIEKL
+699 IDFALIEKL